1 MATDGYIVTI
11 NTLTLLGAFFIGLVV
26 GLAINSARQALNS
39 AWGAPRRLGA
49 SAQKASENLKRAFK
63 GEAVEEEID
72 RGTLSGFVAG
82 LVADTLTFGLKR
94 ADKTFQKGMEA
105 YNKRDYTAAY
115 QHFSAA
121 VQWDSKGELLPMH
134 VTAHLRMG
142 EIKEMRGAWHDAL
155 QHYQRVTKWDP
166 ENVEATIRQGAL
178 HFRLGETGPAIS
190 RLQRALE
197 LEPGNLETYYQLY
210 SIYRLGGMEREAVE
224 HLRLLKAGES
234 PEVLAE
240 LFARHGTENF
250 RFARYDEA
258 INDYQLSLQFSREQ
272 VVPYLLLGDLY
283 YHQEQKHTA
292 LEIWTR
298 GYWAAPAPALEER
311 LLRVVDEV
319 NDTWM
324 VLDAL
329 NGAIERNPAEGRY
342 YMTLSKLYAR
352 QGDTLHAEEALT
364 QAVRYSPLLTE
375 AQLQMAEWY
384 RERGF
389 LELAN
394 SHYRAAVEAVRSD
407 ELVYRCNNCGYV
419 TATAQPRCFDCGEW
433 DTLEAMRREEVS
445 TRALIPKR
453 DVADDGGATGNGDEP
468 LEEEGVVA
476 RWLRDLFKT

>member
-1 MATDGYIVTI
+1 MATDGYIVTV

-26 GLAINSARQALNS
+26 GLVINSARQMINS

-72 RGTLSGFVAG
+72 RSSLSGFVAG

-94 ADKTFQKGMEA
+94 ADRSFQKGLEA
-105 YNKRDYTAAY
+105 YNNRDYGAAY
-115 QHFSAA
+115 QHLSAA
-121 VQWDSKGELLPMH
+121 VQWDSKGELAPMH

-142 EIKEMRGAWHDAL
+142 EIKEMRSDWRGAL
-155 QHYQRVTKWDP
+155 QHYQRVTQWDA
-166 ENVEATIRQGAL
+166 ENIEATIKQGAL

-190 RLQRALE
+190 QLQRALE

-272 VVPYLLLGDLY
+272 VLPYLLLGDLY
-283 YHQEQKHTA
+283 YYQEQKHTA
-292 LEIWTR
+292 LEMWTR
-298 GYWAAPAPALEER
+298 GYWAKPAPELEER
-311 LLRVVDEV
+311 LLRVLEEV
-319 NDTWM
+319 NDRWLVM
-324 VLDAL
+324 DAL
-329 NGAIERNPAEGRY
+329 NDAIARNPAEGRY
-342 YMTLSKLYAR
+342 YLTLSKLYAAR
-352 QGDTLHAEEALT
+352 GETLQAEEFLT
-364 QAVRYSPLLTE
+364 QAVRYAPLLTE

-384 RERGF
+384 LERGF

-394 SHYRAAVEAVRSD
+394 SHYRAAVEAVRSG
-407 ELVYRCNNCGYV
+407 ETVYRCSNCGYV
-419 TATAQPRCFDCGEW
+419 TMTKQPRCFDCGEW
-433 DTLEAMRREEVS
+433 DTLEAMRREEIS
-445 TRALIPKR
+445 TRALTPKR
-453 DVADDGGATGNGDEP
+453 DVVDNNGANGQAVELPEEDGVIAQ
-468 LEEEGVVA
+468 
-476 RWLRDLFKT
+476 WLRELFKT